1 MQDSVRFQYDTTAC
15 VRDEGYWPES
25 STIVGSPDQ
34 GSRVADCLPEAVGT
48 DRTRSQVSPGTPGL
62 ERAWRTRQCT
72 VVAAT
77 DHLHV
82 ARREGRRAEAAQVE
96 LVRGIRAKGAGCV
109 ALSAA
114 ARRFAVGTACLK
126 NRLSPGQR

>member
-1 MQDSVRFQYDTTAC
+1 MRDRVRFQYDTTAC
-15 VRDEGYWPES
+15 VRDEGYRPES
-25 STIVGSPDQ
+25 NTIVGSPDQ
-34 GSRVADCLPEAVGT
+34 GSGVTDRLPDAVGT
-48 DRTRSQVSPGTPGL
+48 DRTRSQLSPGKPGL

-72 VVAAT
+72 IVAAT

-82 ARREGRRAEAAQVE
+82 ARREGRGAEAAQVE
-96 LVRGIRAKGAGCV
+96 LVRRIRAKGIGCA